1 MNPLPSVFLR
11 AALLFSWFLTD
22 APPATAQQTHKSRKV
37 DFNRPAGP
45 YSEKDFRRDFGNFST
60 DDAFTDIV
68 DGALRVSFPEGRKID
83 GLQGARV
90 RIQPARICELE
101 FRVRY
106 PKDFQTGLH
115 GKQFGLGGGAAYTGG
130 LGAEAAKKGDGW
142 SVRLQFD
149 AHGNDIT
156 NQLYVYHADM
166 KGKYGEDLGT
176 RNQQLRLKRGKWHRI
191 TLRVTMQ
198 SAPDKADGRV
208 EVLLD
213 GKRGIDLKG
222 IHFVAGDKGRVI
234 DTLLLESFC
243 GGYGATPGKNQHVM
257 FDDIRWDCKTSSDK

>member
-1 MNPLPSVFLR
+1 MNLQSSPSRHACIIGLIVSLQVMLLPG
-11 AALLFSWFLTD
+11 
-22 APPATAQQTHKSRKV
+22 QTMVHKSRTV
-37 DFNRPAGP
+37 DFNRPDSRYTEG
-45 YSEKDFRRDFGNFST
+45 DFRKDFGNFST
-60 DDAFTDIV
+60 DDAFTEIV

-90 RIQPARICELE
+90 MIKPSQVGILQ

-106 PKDFQTGLH
+106 PKDFQKGLH

-130 LGAEAAKKGDGW
+130 LGAEAARNGDGW

-149 AHGNDIT
+149 AHGDDIT

-176 RNQQLRLKRGKWHRI
+176 SRQQLRLKRGQWHLI

-198 SAPDKADGRV
+198 SAADKADGRV
-208 EVLLD
+208 EVWLD
-213 GKRGIDLKG
+213 GKRGIDRKG
-222 IHFVAGDKGRVI
+222 IRFVAGDKGRVI
-234 DTLLLESFC
+234 DRLLLESFC
-243 GGYGATPGKNQHVM
+243 GGYGATPGKGQHVLL
-257 FDDIRWDCKTSSDK
+257 DDIRWDSRDTP